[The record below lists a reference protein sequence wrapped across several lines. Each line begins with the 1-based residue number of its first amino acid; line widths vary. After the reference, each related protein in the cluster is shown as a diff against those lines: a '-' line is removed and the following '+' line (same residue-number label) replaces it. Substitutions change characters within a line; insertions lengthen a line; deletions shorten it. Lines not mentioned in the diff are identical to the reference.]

1 MGERKGTNKYYPPD
15 FDPAKHGSL
24 NKYHGSHPLRE
35 RARKLSQ
42 GILVIRFEMPYNIWC
57 DGCKNHIGM
66 GVRYN
71 AEKRKVGTYYT
82 TPIYRFRMKCHLCVN
97 HIELQTDPAGCD
109 YVIVS
114 GARRK
119 EERWDQG
126 DNGQLLPTEGD
137 EKAKLQSDA
146 MFRLE
151 HNVAD
156 RAVLQRAVPTLANLQ
171 EAQSAWKDD
180 FGLNSLL
187 RRRFREEKRAQKEE
201 EEEEAALRMKVGLSI
216 PLLPEEEEDRRL
228 AALLKYH
235 SPTVAYEANQRQK
248 RSQISS
254 RSWFCP
260 TARGGPSNAP
270 PPPPPTPHSPSA
282 LGIPQWPHSPNG
294 LNDPIGPSHCGGPE
308 GAVPHPPSSLPEIP
322 RHHRRKRR
330 CAPRSTGPRTAPG
343 PTGTASGSVTCPST
357 RTQNRHCRTH
367 RNQHRARNHQQSL
380 QNHRWIR
387 YQAQN
392 RHCWTQN
399 RHRTNTGPRTTA
411 GPFGTATEPSR
422 TTTDS
427 TTGPTA
433 SPTGPITTPSHH
445 HRTHRNHR
453 RPHRTAP
460 TIPITTP
467 SPITTS
473 SPATTP

>member
-235 SPTVAYEANQRQK
+235 SPDSYEANQRQK

-282 LGIPQWPHSPNG
+282 LGIVRRRTPTVPPRPIAEPSGPKGDPSRPIAAPASPTRGPPSPQSDPSIPKGDPPSPIADSPHPTAA
-294 LNDPIGPSHCGGPE
+294 LPDPIGDPPSPTHGPPQPQRAPP
-308 GAVPHPPSSLPEIP
+308 GPSGDAPHPIA
-322 RHHRRKRR
+322 
-330 CAPRSTGPRTAPG
+330 APPG
-343 PTGTASGSVTCPST
+343 P
-357 RTQNRHCRTH
+357 
-367 RNQHRARNHQQSL
+367 SL
-380 QNHRWIR
+380 VAD
-387 YQAQN
+387 Y
-392 RHCWTQN
+392 
-399 RHRTNTGPRTTA
+399 
-411 GPFGTATEPSR
+411 S
-422 TTTDS
+422 DS
-427 TTGPTA
+427 DPESA
-433 SPTGPITTPSHH
+433 
-445 HRTHRNHR
+445 
-453 RPHRTAP
+453 
-460 TIPITTP
+460 
-467 SPITTS
+467 
-473 SPATTP
+473 